1 MTRMFIK
8 AARLFSVL
16 ILSSTMSIEAAGCSH
31 LDLGGAILPPSIPPT
46 RTLDAEDL
54 IRVRASTD
62 EGQST
67 VVEWQGQVLSY
78 KPGDVPAVIFNVR
91 GMNIAR
97 AKKLP
102 DGSYDLLARELQLYL
117 DPVTDQVL
125 HVWHNPYSGNNVT
138 VVHVA
143 NNPVYQNFPPANTYQ
158 ARVQPGGTYTFQLSI
173 PLAYPNPLNPTADP
187 QSPMYPYSGPTQAK
201 YSAIESFTFT
211 FPAAELSSP
220 AESIPS
226 TQVYWTRTSPLL
238 PFMATP
244 TTNTTLLFVASGSKV
259 AAGWMG
265 LNPVVRDVIDK
276 TLPAYKDA
284 PTSRISPGGGVSSWS
299 YFAKPEVFQAYQA
312 GAVFPL
318 PDPPVAN

>member
-1 MTRMFIK
+1 M
-8 AARLFSVL
+8 SVQ
-16 ILSSTMSIEAAGCSH
+16 AGA
-31 LDLGGAILPPSIPPT
+31 LDALIPPT
-46 RTLDAEDL
+46 HNLSAEDL

-62 EGQST
+62 ESQST

-78 KPGDVPAVIFNVR
+78 KPGDTPAVIFNVR

-102 DGSYDLLARELQLYL
+102 DGGYDLLGRELQLYL
-117 DPVTDQVL
+117 DPVTDEIL
-125 HVWHNPYSGNNVT
+125 HVWHNPYSGKNVT

-143 NNPVYQNFPPANTYQ
+143 NNPVYQNFPSSSTYL
-158 ARVQPGGTYTFQLSI
+158 ARAQPGGTYTFTINI

-187 QSPMYPYSGPTQAK
+187 NSPLYPYSGPTQAK

-211 FPAAELSSP
+211 FPASELLSP
-220 AESIPS
+220 ACRPSLPS

-244 TTNTTLLFVASGSKV
+244 ATNTTLLFVASGSKV
-259 AAGWMG
+259 AEGWRG
-265 LNPVVRDVIDK
+265 LSSPVREVVEE

-284 PTSRISPGGGVSSWS
+284 PTERMSPGGGVSSWS
-299 YFAKPEVFQAYQA
+299 
-312 GAVFPL
+312 
-318 PDPPVAN
+318 